1 MLRKTAYA
9 AGLLLLVLAQLTHA
23 TASDEARAASPQTL
37 RDLFAATPQVEWEK
51 CFALPDAKPKECAA
65 DPDSDDCKEAE
76 KKPKDGTEFK
86 YVPVGTCLK
95 HGGKSVMAQRHEP
108 QK

>member
-1 MLRKTAYA
+1 MFKKIVYVTGFLF
-9 AGLLLLVLAQLTHA
+9 LAQITHA
-23 TASDEARAASPQTL
+23 IASDEVQAAPPQTL

-65 DPDSDDCKEAE
+65 DPDTDECKAAE
-76 KKPKDGTEFK
+76 QKPKDGTEFK
-86 YVPVGTCLK
+86 YVRRGTCIK
-95 HGGKSVMAQRHEP
+95 QGGKSMMAQRHEP